1 MSIED
6 RITELEIGMTHQQ
19 TTIDEL
25 NNTVFEQ
32 WQTIDKLT
40 KEVQA
45 LKGRLKTLTQSD
57 IDDAPYLPPH
67 Y

>member
-6 RITELEIGMTHQQ
+6 RITDIEIRLTHQDS
-19 TTIDEL
+19 TIDEL
-25 NNTVFEQ
+25 NATIYEQ
-32 WQTIDKLT
+32 WQTIDRQG
-40 KEVQA
+40 KEIAA
-45 LKGRLKTLTQSD
+45 LKQRLKTFTQAE

>member
-1 MSIED
+1 MSTEE
-6 RITELEIGMTHQQ
+6 RITELEIRLSHQE

-25 NNTVFEQ
+25 NATVFEQ
-32 WQTIDKLT
+32 WQSIDSLT
-40 KEVQA
+40 KELLSLKNRMKA
-45 LKGRLKTLTQSD
+45 LTPSE